1 MVGEREDQ
9 FACREAES
17 LHSSHGL
24 FTSDEEMMDDEVVD
38 AAAHAV
44 AASSDNDV
52 APEGEPVGDGPAAE
66 GMDLEEMMDDEVVD
80 AAAHAV
86 AASSSDDVVPLPAPP
101 MMPSLLDVPIGV
113 ADASVELSSGRIA
126 FLPTTSVLKQVA
138 PSG

>member
-1 MVGEREDQ
+1 
-9 FACREAES
+9 
-17 LHSSHGL
+17 
-24 FTSDEEMMDDEVVD
+24 MDDEVVD

-52 APEGEPVGDGPAAE
+52 APVGEPVGDGPAAE

-101 MMPSLLDVPIGV
+101 MMPALLDVPIGV
-113 ADASVELSSGRIA
+113 ADASVELPSGRIA
-126 FLPTTSVLKQVA
+126 FFCPRLA
-138 PSG
+138 F

>member
-1 MVGEREDQ
+1 MVGERKDQ
-9 FACREAES
+9 FACKEVES
-17 LHSSHGL
+17 VNSDHGL

-52 APEGEPVGDGPAAE
+52 APVGEPVGDGPAAE

-101 MMPSLLDVPIGV
+101 MMPALLDVPIGV
-113 ADASVELSSGRIA
+113 ADASVELPLGRIVFFCPRLA
-126 FLPTTSVLKQVA
+126 F
-138 PSG
+138 